1 MRLRWIKSE
10 WAIIIALAS
19 AKLLFQLITFHGYGI
34 FRDELYYL
42 ACSRHPAWG
51 YVEFPPLIA
60 VLTRAVTMLLGDSLF
75 AIRLLP
81 ALAGAGLVVLT
92 AMIARE
98 LGGGRFA
105 QGLAGL
111 AVMVVPA
118 WMSIDHILNTN
129 AFEPLFWAG
138 CVWLAIRA
146 WNTGDAR
153 YWLGFGVVAGLGL
166 ENKHA
171 MLFFGFGFVAGL
183 LLTPLRKSLA
193 QRDLWLGGII
203 AALIFLPNI
212 IWEIR
217 LGWPTLEFLENA
229 VKYKNA
235 ILTPWQ
241 FFATELLLTVGA
253 VPIWIAGLWFF
264 FFHPRGKRYR
274 ALGWTYVTIFAALV
288 ALHGKGYYLLPAY
301 PMLLGAGG
309 VWLEEALAHR
319 PRQWLRRALI
329 ITMLVSAA
337 VSAPMAVPLLPVE
350 TFVRYAA
357 WLGIQNPKEERHEM
371 GRLPQFYADMFGW
384 RNMADQVAAVYHG
397 LPPEDQAHAV
407 IFAYNYGDAGAIDY
421 YGPALGIPNAISGHN
436 NYYLW
441 GPGPIDP
448 QVAIVIGGSGLV
460 AGTIFRDVRA
470 AGSIKEPNAMP
481 FENNLTIWVCR
492 GPKISLRQVWPR
504 LKHYV

>member
-1 MRLRWIKSE
+1 MNKVFWTAARTV
-10 WAIIIALAS
+10 IALAL
-19 AKLLFQLITFHGYGI
+19 AKLLFQLAIFRGYGI

-42 ACSRHPAWG
+42 ACSRHLAWG

-60 VLTRAVTMLLGDSLF
+60 VLTRAVTATLGDSLL

-105 QGLAGL
+105 QGLAAL
-111 AVMVVPA
+111 AVIATPA
-118 WMSIDHILNTN
+118 WMSIDHFLNTN
-129 AFEPLFWAG
+129 AFEPLFCAG
-138 CVWLAIRA
+138 CVWLALRA
-146 WNTGDAR
+146 WNTGDTR

-171 MLFFGFGFVAGL
+171 MLFFGFGIAAGM
-183 LLTPLRKSLA
+183 LLTPLRKTFT
-193 QRDLWLGGII
+193 QRNVWLGGAI
-203 AALIFLPNI
+203 AALMFLPNI
-212 IWEIR
+212 LWEIR
-217 LGWPTLEFLENA
+217 LGWPTLEFLQSA

-241 FFATELLLTVGA
+241 FFTTQLQLTVAA
-253 VPIWIAGLWFF
+253 VPVWMAGLWFY

-274 ALGWTYVTIFAALV
+274 ALGWAYVIVFGALS
-288 ALHGKGYYLLPAY
+288 ALRGKGYYLLPAY

-309 VWLEEALAHR
+309 VWLEEIFARR
-319 PRQWLRRALI
+319 PRLGLKPALVAA
-329 ITMLVSAA
+329 MLILAA
-337 VSAPMAVPLLPVE
+337 VSAPMAVPLLPLE

-357 WLGIQNPKEERHEM
+357 WLGIQNPKEERHAM

-384 RNMADQVAAVYHG
+384 RSMAEQVAAVFHG
-397 LPPEDQAHAV
+397 LSPDDQAHAV
-407 IFAYNYGDAGAIDY
+407 IFAHNYGDAGAIDY
-421 YGPALGIPNAISGHN
+421 YGPGLKIPNAISGHN

-441 GPGPIDP
+441 GPGPVDP
-448 QVAIVIGGSGLV
+448 QVAIVIGGSGAD
-460 AGTIFRDVRA
+460 AGKLFQDVRA
-470 AGSIKEPNAMP
+470 AGLVTDPNVMP

-492 GPKISLRQVWPR
+492 GPRMSLRQFWPKV
-504 LKHYV
+504 KHYV

>member
-1 MRLRWIKSE
+1 MKKAFWTATRIVAVL
-10 WAIIIALAS
+10 ALA
-19 AKLLFQLITFHGYGI
+19 KLVFHLVTFHGYGI

-42 ACSRHPAWG
+42 ACGRHLAWG

-60 VLTRAVTMLLGDSLF
+60 VLTRAVTMLLGESLF

-81 ALAGAGLVVLT
+81 ALAGAVLVVLT

-111 AVMVVPA
+111 AVIVVPA
-118 WMSIDHILNTN
+118 WMSIDHFMNTN
-129 AFEPLFWAG
+129 AFEPLFCAG
-138 CVWLAIRA
+138 CVWLAVRA
-146 WNTGDAR
+146 WNTGDSR

-171 MLFFGFGFVAGL
+171 MLFFGFGIVAGL
-183 LLTPLRKSLA
+183 LLTPMRKA
-193 QRDLWLGGII
+193 FRERNLWLGGVI
-203 AALIFLPNI
+203 AFLIFLPNI
-212 IWEIR
+212 LWEIS
-217 LGWPTLEFLENA
+217 LGWPTLEFLQNA

-235 ILTPWQ
+235 ILTPFQ
-241 FFATELLLTVGA
+241 FLTTELQLTVAA
-253 VPIWIAGLWFF
+253 VPVWLAGLWFF
-264 FFHPRGKRYR
+264 FFHPRGKTYR
-274 ALGWTYVTIFAALV
+274 AFGWAYVIIFVALD

-301 PMLLGAGG
+301 PMLLGAGA
-309 VWLEEALAHR
+309 VWLEEVLAQR
-319 PRQWLRRALI
+319 PRRWMWRPLI
-329 ITMLVSAA
+329 IFMLVSAG

-357 WLGIQNPKEERHEM
+357 WLGIQNPKEERHEL

-384 RNMADQVAAVYHG
+384 RNMADQVAAVFHG

-407 IFAYNYGDAGAIDY
+407 IFAWNYGDAGAIDY
-421 YGPALGIPNAISGHN
+421 YGPGLKIPNAISGHN

-441 GPGPIDP
+441 GPGPVDP
-448 QVAIVIGGSGLV
+448 QVAIVIGGRREWLSRM
-460 AGTIFRDVRA
+460 FRDVRP
-470 AGSIKEPNAMP
+470 AGRITEPNAMP

-492 GPKISLRQVWPR
+492 DPVASLRQIWPK
-504 LKHYV
+504 LKHYL